1 MIADNA
7 DRPRRMQLLAVVTLL
22 VVFAAGALVGAAVE
36 RGTGHHR
43 PPHGA
48 LPRGGGPPPMFAEG
62 SPIVQRLRL
71 TPVQRDSIERLT
83 ARDRAR
89 ADSVFHHTRQLMRAH
104 FDSTLRAVDAVLTP
118 QQRAEWKRIHEGWH
132 GGDDSGA
139 PMRHHGAPGEHG
151 PGGRGGRGPDGARR
165 GPEPPPSVAPAPD

>member
-1 MIADNA
+1 MSVENA
-7 DRPRRMQLLAVVTLL
+7 GRPRRMRLLAVLTLL

-48 LPRGGGPPPMFAEG
+48 IPRSGGPPPMFAEG
-62 SPIVQRLRL
+62 SPIVQRLKL

-89 ADSVFHHTRQLMRAH
+89 ADSVFHSTRQQMRAH
-104 FDSTLRAVDAVLTP
+104 FDSTIRAVDAVLTP
-118 QQRAEWKRIHEGWH
+118 EQRAEWRRIHEGWH
-132 GGDDSGA
+132 QGDGPEG
-139 PMRHHGAPGEHG
+139 PMRHHGQSSRHGPGERGEHG
-151 PGGRGGRGPDGARR
+151 PEGARR
-165 GPEPPPSVAPAPD
+165 GPEPPHPAAPAPN

>member
-1 MIADNA
+1 MNSHSAIP
-7 DRPRRMQLLAVVTLL
+7 PRRMHLLAVLTLL

-43 PPHGA
+43 PPQGA
-48 LPRGGGPPPMFAEG
+48 LPRSGGPPPMFAEG
-62 SPIVQRLRL
+62 SPIVQRLKL

-104 FDSTLRAVDAVLTP
+104 FDSTIQAVDAVLTP
-118 QQRAEWKRIHEGWH
+118 EQREEWRRIREQWHEGP
-132 GGDDSGA
+132 GPDA
-139 PMRHHGAPGEHG
+139 PMRHHGPGEPGGHG
-151 PGGRGGRGPDGARR
+151 PGG
-165 GPEPPPSVAPAPD
+165 PPPHR

>member
-1 MIADNA
+1 MNGENA
-7 DRPRRMQLLAVVTLL
+7 GRPRRMRLLAVLTLL
-22 VVFAAGALVGAAVE
+22 MVFAAGALVGAAVA

-62 SPIVQRLRL
+62 SPIVQRLKL

-104 FDSTLRAVDAVLTP
+104 FDSTIQAVDAVLTP
-118 QQRAEWKRIHEGWH
+118 AQRAEWKRIHEQWH
-132 GGDDSGA
+132 EGDGSGA
-139 PMRHHGAPGEHG
+139 PMRHHGSPGPGRHG
-151 PGGRGGRGPDGARR
+151 PGG
-165 GPEPPPSVAPAPD
+165 PPPGH

>member
-1 MIADNA
+1 MNGHNA
-7 DRPRRMQLLAVVTLL
+7 IPPRRMRLLAVLTLL

-48 LPRGGGPPPMFAEG
+48 LPRSGGPPPMFAEG
-62 SPIVQRLRL
+62 SPIVQRLKL

-104 FDSTLRAVDAVLTP
+104 FDSTIRAVDAVLTP
-118 QQRAEWKRIHEGWH
+118 EQRAEWLRIRQEWHEGA
-132 GGDDSGA
+132 GQDA
-139 PMRHHGAPGEHG
+139 PMRHHGDPGGHG
-151 PGGRGGRGPDGARR
+151 PGGRGPGR
-165 GPEPPPSVAPAPD
+165 PAPSH